1 MSTDEAALQAKFRV
15 ALQDGNLAA
24 VQSFLEPQ
32 SQTRTWKTS
41 FSNFMR
47 GQVPCGNAQCVKTR
61 LDYVHQEDDCNL
73 PVHYLAAGRPALR

>member
-1 MSTDEAALQAKFRV
+1 MSTDEAALQAKFRS

-24 VQSFLEPQ
+24 IMSVLDPQ

-47 GQVPCGNAQCVKTR
+47 GQVPCSTAQPIKAS
-61 LDYVHQEDDCNL
+61 LDYVYQEDKCNL
-73 PVHYLAAGRPALR
+73 PVHYLASGRPAQR